1 MEDLLSQLED
11 LDFHIENL
19 EKMYQYA
26 LELEAMNEEEYKLD
40 TNFTE
45 VRDEIDIRL
54 TDYKEER
61 ENVMQDIEDYKDNE
75 MENAE
80 KRYYRNNEL

>member
-1 MEDLLSQLED
+1 MEDLLAQLED
-11 LDFHIENL
+11 LDFNIENL

-40 TNFTE
+40 TNFEE

-61 ENVMQDIEDYKDNE
+61 ENVMQNIEDYKENK
-75 MENAE
+75 MENEE
-80 KRYYRNNEL
+80 KSYYRRNEI